1 MILFDIKYSMKSGR
15 LSNFTIQMTEKLELP
30 KDVMLGAVL
39 LHLTG
44 QSEVE
49 IENFK
54 GIVAFNENQIII
66 TVKNGKLEING
77 QRLDIKYFT
86 NDELKI
92 TGKIHNI
99 NYIN

>member
-1 MILFDIKYSMKSGR
+1 MKNGR

-44 QSEVE
+44 QQELD

-54 GIVAFNENQIII
+54 GLVAFSDQQIII
-66 TVKNGKLEING
+66 TVKNGRLEIQG
-77 QRLDIKYFT
+77 ERLIMKQYS
-86 NDELKI
+86 NDALKI
-92 TGKIHNI
+92 TGKILNI

>member
-1 MILFDIKYSMKSGR
+1 MKNGKV
-15 LSNFTIQMTEKLELP
+15 SNFTIQMTEKLELP

-54 GIVAFNENQIII
+54 GIVSFTSEQIVL

-77 QRLDIKYFT
+77 KKLDIKYYSI
-86 NDELKI
+86 DELKI
-92 TGKIHNI
+92 TGRIQNI

>member
-1 MILFDIKYSMKSGR
+1 
-15 LSNFTIQMTEKLELP
+15 MTEKLELP

-54 GIVAFNENQIII
+54 GILEFTGQLILLRVQ
-66 TVKNGKLEING
+66 NGRLEIRG
-77 QRLDIKYFT
+77 EQLDIRYYA
-86 NDELKI
+86 NDEMKI
-92 TGKIHNI
+92 VGKIQSIEYVN
-99 NYIN
+99 

>member
-1 MILFDIKYSMKSGR
+1 MKHIKYSMKNGKF
-15 LSNFTIQMTEKLELP
+15 SNFTIQMTEKLELP

-54 GIVAFNENQIII
+54 GIAGFTENQILLS
-66 TVKNGKLEING
+66 VNNGKIEING
-77 QRLDIKYFT
+77 EKLDIKYYS

-92 TGKIHNI
+92 TGKIQNI

>member
-1 MILFDIKYSMKSGR
+1 MKNGK
-15 LSNFTIQMTEKLELP
+15 LSNFKIQMTEKLELP

-54 GIVAFNENQIII
+54 GILEFTGQLILLRVQ
-66 TVKNGKLEING
+66 NGRLEIRG
-77 QRLDIKYFT
+77 EQLDIRYYA
-86 NDELKI
+86 NDEMKI
-92 TGKIHNI
+92 VGKIQGIEYVN
-99 NYIN
+99 

>member
-1 MILFDIKYSMKSGR
+1 MKNGK
-15 LSNFTIQMTEKLELP
+15 LSNFKIQMTEKLELP

-54 GIVAFNENQIII
+54 GILEFTGQLILLRVQ
-66 TVKNGKLEING
+66 NGRLEIRG
-77 QRLDIKYFT
+77 EQLDIRYYA
-86 NDELKI
+86 NDEMKI
-92 TGKIHNI
+92 VGKIQSIEYVN
-99 NYIN
+99 

>member
-1 MILFDIKYSMKSGR
+1 MKNR
-15 LSNFTIQMTEKLELP
+15 KLSNFKIQMTEKLELP

-54 GIVAFNENQIII
+54 GILEFTGQLILLRVQ
-66 TVKNGKLEING
+66 NGRLEIRG
-77 QRLDIKYFT
+77 EQLDIRYYA
-86 NDELKI
+86 NDEMKI
-92 TGKIHNI
+92 VGKIQSIEYVN
-99 NYIN
+99 

>member
-1 MILFDIKYSMKSGR
+1 MMREKI
-15 LSNFTIQMTEKLELP
+15 SNFTIQMTEKLELP

-44 QSEVE
+44 QSLVE

-54 GIVAFNENQIII
+54 GLISFSPEQIII
-66 TVKNGKLEING
+66 TIKNGKLEING
-77 QRLDIKYFT
+77 ESLDIRYYAS
-86 NDELKI
+86 DELKI
-92 TGKIHNI
+92 SGKICNI

>member
-1 MILFDIKYSMKSGR
+1 MKNGKF
-15 LSNFTIQMTEKLELP
+15 SNFTIQMTEKLELP

-44 QSEVE
+44 QSEIE

-54 GIVAFNENQIII
+54 GIAGFTVNQIVL
-66 TVKNGKLEING
+66 TLNNGKLEING
-77 QRLDIKYFT
+77 DKLDIKYYA

-92 TGKIHNI
+92 TGKIQNI

>member
-1 MILFDIKYSMKSGR
+1 MKNGK
-15 LSNFTIQMTEKLELP
+15 LSDFTIQMTEKLELP

-44 QSEVE
+44 QSQVE

-54 GIVAFNENQIII
+54 NIISFSENQIQLA
-66 TVKNGKLEING
+66 VKNGKIEING
-77 QRLDIKYFT
+77 QGLDIVYYSY
-86 NDELKI
+86 DELKI

>member
-1 MILFDIKYSMKSGR
+1 MKNGK
-15 LSNFTIQMTEKLELP
+15 LSNFKIQMTEKLELP

-54 GIVAFNENQIII
+54 GILEFTGQLILLRVQ
-66 TVKNGKLEING
+66 NGRLEIRG
-77 QRLDIKYFT
+77 EHLDIRYYA
-86 NDELKI
+86 NDEMKI
-92 TGKIHNI
+92 VGKIQSIEYVN
-99 NYIN
+99 